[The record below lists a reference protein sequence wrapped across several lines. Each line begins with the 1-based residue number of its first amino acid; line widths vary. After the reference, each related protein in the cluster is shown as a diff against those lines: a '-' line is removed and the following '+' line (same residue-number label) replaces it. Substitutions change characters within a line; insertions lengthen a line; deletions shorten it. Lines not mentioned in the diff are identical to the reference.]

1 MEIFPMPKRIG
12 FTTARSGGTGVD
24 RTRYGGGSK
33 TRVREQMAR
42 TGTRAT
48 AETDNGGTGGN
59 TLGGTG
65 RKRGF
70 AAVYEEM
77 REDILTLR
85 IAPGSAID
93 EVALAARFGLS
104 RTPVREALLM
114 LSREALVQFLPS
126 RSAIVAPH
134 SMGNAHEYLDTLVLL
149 SRAVTRLAAEMRTP
163 GDVECIEARATDYEA
178 ALRSS
183 DIDAIVAADLA
194 FHRAVSEAS
203 GNGFL
208 ANFYGLTLDYG
219 RRMLLLFYYP
229 HFDAAERAARSADHR
244 DMAAAIAA
252 GDGPLAEAVA
262 SRHVMAELRIIQRGF
277 EPDAGLRFSLDP

>member
-1 MEIFPMPKRIG
+1 MEIFPVPRGQEAGPGAGKER
-12 FTTARSGGTGVD
+12 
-24 RTRYGGGSK
+24 
-33 TRVREQMAR
+33 MAR
-42 TGTRAT
+42 TADRRKD
-48 AETDNGGTGGN
+48 ETQTGS
-59 TLGGTG
+59 G

-114 LSREALVQFLPS
+114 LSREALVQFLPG

-149 SRAVTRLAAEMRTP
+149 SRAVTRLAAEVRRP
-163 GDVECIEARATDYEA
+163 ADLDRIEARATGYED
-178 ALRSS
+178 ALRGA

-194 FHRAVSEAS
+194 FHRAVSAAS

-208 ANFYGLTLDYG
+208 ANFYSLTLDYG
-219 RRMLLLFYYP
+219 RRMLLLHYYP
-229 HFDAAERAARSADHR
+229 HFAAAERAARIADHR
-244 DMAAAIAA
+244 AMVAAIAA
-252 GDGPLAEAVA
+252 GDGAAAEAVA

-277 EPDAGLRFSLDP
+277 EPDAGLRFALDP